1 MFSRESELVRT
12 MRLVES
18 LKGEL
23 ICSVGDLYKAL
34 AESGAARGKE
44 ALAEVVLR
52 AYVLGRRLGIEFT
65 ALDEAVA
72 RRVEA
77 LCADQSEVELRFGDY
92 SNLARHL
99 RDKR

>member
-18 LKGEL
+18 LKGDL

-34 AESGAARGKE
+34 AESGAARGKD
-44 ALAEVVLR
+44 ALAAVVMLC
-52 AYVLGRRLGIEFT
+52 YVLGRRLGIEFS

-72 RRVEA
+72 RKVEA
-77 LCADQSEVELRFGDY
+77 LSTDASELETRFGDY
-92 SNLARHL
+92 SNLTRYL